1 MPDIRDV
8 FLSWGC
14 FSCTEKCVCGF
25 GSSRN
30 AQVAPRRGYMEA
42 RQHGLHGRVFVILLR
57 KSRFGQVC
65 NLWAVQL
72 AM

>member
-1 MPDIRDV
+1 M
-8 FLSWGC
+8 
-14 FSCTEKCVCGF
+14 CGF